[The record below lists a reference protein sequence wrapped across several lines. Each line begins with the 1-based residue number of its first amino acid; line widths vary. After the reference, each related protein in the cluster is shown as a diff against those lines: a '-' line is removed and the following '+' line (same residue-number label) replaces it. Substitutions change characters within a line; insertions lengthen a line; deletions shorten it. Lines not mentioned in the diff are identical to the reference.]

1 MDWACKGARSRDQ
14 VSGRQGGTL
23 CGLDGFDRFDG
34 LDGFDGFH
42 RFDRFG
48 WRRVLH
54 R

>member
-1 MDWACKGARSRDQ
+1 MGWACKGARSRDR
-14 VSGRQGGTL
+14 VSRRQGGTL
-23 CGLDGFDRFDG
+23 YGLDGFDRFDG

-48 WRRVLH
+48 WRRLLH

>member
-1 MDWACKGARSRDQ
+1 MGWASKGPRSRDR

-23 CGLDGFDRFDG
+23 YSLDGFDRFDG